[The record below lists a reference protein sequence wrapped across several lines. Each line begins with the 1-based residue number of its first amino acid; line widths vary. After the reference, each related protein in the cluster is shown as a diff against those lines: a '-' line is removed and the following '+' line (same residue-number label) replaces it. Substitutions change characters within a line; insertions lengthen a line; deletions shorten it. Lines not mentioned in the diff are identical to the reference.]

1 MCPKY
6 TRSSHGFT
14 KNSTKNKSLTICV
27 GWGENGYGYRVPGLP
42 SCCICLCQSDFCVIA
57 ISVNAATLDFSTA
70 PRRMSISFSLSVP
83 LRVLASV
90 SSGLLLSTVL
100 CLNSCLH
107 ACMSFRLY
115 VRLFGH
121 LSSRADL
128 LSLSANFYYCTP
140 PIIAP
145 AMQMHRVPAMIEE
158 FKKRGAT
165 LEVNIF

>member
-1 MCPKY
+1 MCLKY
-6 TRSSHGFT
+6 TRSSHGST
-14 KNSTKNKSLTICV
+14 KNSTKNKSLDYLCGV
-27 GWGENGYGYRVPGLP
+27 GGGIGYGVLGVFVYCV
-42 SCCICLCQSDFCVIA
+42 CLCQSHFRVIA
-57 ISVNAATLDFSTA
+57 ISVNAATFDFSPA
-70 PRRMSISFSLSVP
+70 PRRLSISFSLSLP
-83 LRVLASV
+83 LRVFASV

-107 ACMSFRLY
+107 ACMSFCLY

-121 LSSRADL
+121 LSSRADF

-165 LEVNIF
+165 LEVNMF

>member
-1 MCPKY
+1 MCTKY
-6 TRSSHGFT
+6 TRSSHGST

-27 GWGENGYGYRVPGLP
+27 GWGGIGYGVLDVFVYCV
-42 SCCICLCQSDFCVIA
+42 CLCQRDFRVIA
-57 ISVNAATLDFSTA
+57 ISVNAATLDFSSA
-70 PRRMSISFSLSVP
+70 PRRLSISFSFSLP
-83 LRVLASV
+83 LRVCASV

-100 CLNSCLH
+100 RLNSFLH
-107 ACMSFRLY
+107 ACMCFRLY
-115 VRLFGH
+115 VRLFEH

-128 LSLSANFYYCTP
+128 LSFSANFYYCTP